1 MARQMTERVAISP
14 EVKAKLTEF
23 KEGAG
28 MSFDDA
34 IDLLLEIGTL
44 NGLDL
49 RMSGAELRY
58 ARARGRDITPASI
71 KDN

>member
-28 MSFDDA
+28 LSFDDA
-34 IDLLLEIGTL
+34 IDLLLRLGTL
-44 NGLDL
+44 EGLDL
-49 RMSGAELRY
+49 RMSGTELRY
-58 ARARGRDITPASI
+58 ADAKGKSI
-71 KDN
+71 KPARIEES